1 MSLQMTLET
10 DEQKSLNQSEFRSFI
25 YADFKKQMV
34 KIDKMGWHM
43 REHHSGKGDT
53 DSVHHSDSRPH
64 SAELGMME
72 ATALKSPMSGES
84 RGDKKIIN

>member
-1 MSLQMTLET
+1 MTLET

-25 YADFKKQMV
+25 MADFKKQMV

-43 REHHSGKGDT
+43 REHHSGKGERA
-53 DSVHHSDSRPH
+53 DSHDDGSRPH

-72 ATALKSPMSGES
+72 AVKSPVSEVKD
-84 RGDKKIIN
+84 RKITN